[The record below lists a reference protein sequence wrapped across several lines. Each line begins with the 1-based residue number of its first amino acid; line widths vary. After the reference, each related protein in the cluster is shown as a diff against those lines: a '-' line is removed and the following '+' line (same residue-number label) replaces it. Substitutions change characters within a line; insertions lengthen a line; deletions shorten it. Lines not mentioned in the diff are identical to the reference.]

1 MISHYHKK
9 NTNKSH
15 LPRRCGTPMKFK
27 GSPRSCNDSQS
38 QMTSESKSHHFSSHS
53 KEFCSLPSRPTF
65 QPRFQ
70 LHLPEYR
77 KLRFYSAWPLETDA
91 LGNQTGCQGIN
102 SEARKS
108 LDIERGNTVR
118 FPLCSR
124 LSLLINP
131 VISVNQ
137 SKWMLCTGAT

>member
-1 MISHYHKK
+1 MS
-9 NTNKSH
+9 
-15 LPRRCGTPMKFK
+15 
-27 GSPRSCNDSQS
+27 SP
-38 QMTSESKSHHFSSHS
+38 
-53 KEFCSLPSRPTF
+53 RPTF
-65 QPRFQ
+65 NHDSSSTYLNIESSLFI
-70 LHLPEYR
+70 
-77 KLRFYSAWPLETDA
+77 PLEADA

-137 SKWMLCTGAT
+137 SKWMYVQARLQRRWYC